1 MTVLD
6 ALLLAEVGPVGRAVG
21 QRPGL
26 VDALEH
32 ADETL
37 QPALFEQLRGDRDRA
52 ARRAP
57 VLQVEPVTEPAVES
71 APEEP
76 ELPRS
81 TFGERL
87 RRAFRA

>member
-1 MTVLD
+1 MR
-6 ALLLAEVGPVGRAVG
+6 VGR
-21 QRPGL
+21 RPGAGREP
-26 VDALEH
+26 VRVAQK
-32 ADETL
+32 DESL
-37 QPALFEQLRGDRDRA
+37 IEEMREQLRGDRERA

>member
-1 MTVLD
+1 MR
-6 ALLLAEVGPVGRAVG
+6 VGR
-21 QRPGL
+21 RPGAGREP
-26 VDALEH
+26 VRVAQK
-32 ADETL
+32 DESL
-37 QPALFEQLRGDRDRA
+37 IEEMREQLRGDRERA

-57 VLQVEPVTEPAVES
+57 VQQVEPVTEPAVES

>member
-1 MTVLD
+1 V
-6 ALLLAEVGPVGRAVG
+6 A
-21 QRPGL
+21 QK
-26 VDALEH
+26 
-32 ADETL
+32 DESL
-37 QPALFEQLRGDRDRA
+37 IEEMREQLRGDRERA